1 MTTLAHGSPL
11 GGPRHGG
18 VAARRAVV
26 RWAGRM
32 FRREWRQQLLVVT
45 LLTVAVAAAI
55 GSLTIASNA
64 VPADDGD
71 FGSANLVLTFD
82 GSDPQRLLAGL
93 DAAKRSF
100 GSIEVIGHRSVLVP
114 GDVEKVDYR
123 SQVPEG
129 AYGDD
134 LLALRR
140 GSYPAGSGQVA
151 VTNGV
156 AESLR
161 LRIGSILELDGRRRT
176 VVGIVENPSKLSD
189 EFALIS
195 PSSARP
201 DRVTVLVE
209 ASTASRDSFYRSQAD
224 GPNSAFAGSME
235 RGSDVSNAAE
245 TLAIFSVA
253 TVFLLLAS
261 LVAAAGFAVVAQR
274 RLRQLGMLAAVG
286 ATQKHLRL
294 VLVTN
299 GAVVGAIAAVTGT
312 VAGLVLWVVFAPTLE
327 SAVDHRID
335 RLSLPWGL
343 ITMAVL
349 LTVVGATAAAWWPGR
364 TVSRLPVMLALSG
377 RPPTPRPAR
386 HSAIAAAALIAV
398 GISCLALS
406 GRDRA
411 PLIVAGLVTTI
422 VGSLLLGPLA
432 IRTFSAVAV
441 RVSIAPRLALRDLA
455 RYQARSGAALAA
467 VTLALGI
474 ATAVVVTASAEEA
487 KAAAEPPTLSD
498 RQIRVYLG
506 PPDARQFTPVDAP
519 AQLGRLAAGVRQ
531 LAHQLDRATVIPLRK
546 AMQPGVRPFVV
557 GDTRVIPTIELARR
571 FDGPAGRKE
580 YRAQS
585 QLLVAT
591 PAVLEYLGIDPA
603 AVDPSTDFLADRS
616 VAIEELVIPTFTS
629 HEEIAVANVQK
640 IETGAHL
647 FGFTS
652 APPNLITLA
661 GLRRHGWK
669 QIAAGWLVESS
680 RPLTNQQIADTRDIA
695 ADAGLAIEV
704 QGEGRSLATAKDI
717 ATAAGALLA
726 LAILALTV
734 GLIRSESAG
743 DLRTLTAT
751 GADSRIRRTL
761 TATTAGALALL
772 GALLGVA
779 GAYARP
785 PGHVLRRPR
794 PSQRRAALLP
804 RRRDPRRAAG
814 RGGCRVAPRGPRA
827 AHHRQERHRVTSKR
841 AAIRMARAFR
851 SRTPTIVSRAPSVT
865 RGRRSTWWPRP
876 QDDGPV
882 FRTNGR
888 SVVE

>member
-45 LLTVAVAAAI
+45 LLTVAVTAAI
-55 GSLTIASNA
+55 GSITIASNA
-64 VPADDGD
+64 VPADDSD

-82 GSDPQRLLAGL
+82 GSDPQRLQAGL
-93 DAAKRSF
+93 DAAERSF
-100 GSIEVIGHRSVLVP
+100 GTIEVIGHRSVPVP

-129 AYGDD
+129 SYGDD

-140 GSYPAGSGQVA
+140 GSYPTGPGQVA
-151 VTNGV
+151 VTDGV

-161 LRIGSILELDGRRRT
+161 LRIGSTLALDGRRRT

-209 ASTASRDSFYRSQAD
+209 ASAASRESFYRSQD
-224 GPNSAFAGSME
+224 DRPNSAFAGSME
-235 RGSDVSNAAE
+235 RGSDVSSAAE

-294 VLVTN
+294 VLLTN
-299 GAVVGAIAAVTGT
+299 GAVVGAIAAVVGT

-349 LTVVGATAAAWWPGR
+349 LTVLGATAAAWWPGR

-398 GISCLALS
+398 GIGCLALS

-519 AQLGRLAAGVRQ
+519 AQLGRLAASVRQ
-531 LAHQLDRATVIPLRK
+531 LADQLDRATVIPLRK
-546 AMQPGVRPFVV
+546 AVQPGARPFVV
-557 GDTRVIPTIELARR
+557 GDTRVIPAIELARR

-616 VAIEELVIPTFTS
+616 VATEELVIPTFTS

-640 IETGAHL
+640 IETGEHL

-652 APPNLITLA
+652 APPNLVTLA

-669 QIAAGWLVESS
+669 QIPAGWLVESS
-680 RPLTNQQIADTRDIA
+680 RPLTNEQIADARDIA
-695 ADAGLAIEV
+695 ADAGLTIEV
-704 QGEGRSLATAKDI
+704 QGEGRSLATAKGI
-717 ATAAGALLA
+717 ATAAGAVLA

-751 GADSRIRRTL
+751 GADSSIRRTL

-779 GAYARP
+779 GAYVVLLAMYYDDL
-785 PGHVLRRPR
+785 GHLSDVPLSYLAVAVVGVP
-794 PSQRRAALLP
+794 L
-804 RRRDPRRAAG
+804 AAG
-814 RGGCRVAPRGPRA
+814 A
-827 AHHRQERHRVTSKR
+827 AGWLLAGREP
-841 AAIRMARAFR
+841 
-851 SRTPTIVSRAPSVT
+851 PTIA
-865 RGRRSTWWPRP
+865 
-876 QDDGPV
+876 
-882 FRTNGR
+882 R
-888 SVVE
+888 SVIE